1 MSITPQLKI
10 KIFSIIFL
18 KGGLCK
24 KIWEPLP
31 QILKKASEGFESLLC
46 RLQRRIHTALHLF
59 VLCWISVCLCL
70 FCEMFT
76 LFPARKWNDQM
87 LSDACRLVLDEIYI
101 PPDAEGGMVEYR
113 RTLII
118 SLLFKFYLKVRRG
131 LNKMVRTTSLGLWAP
146 WPPGHEPAHEGP
158 PWPGF
163 NNTQS
168 VSRVGPSSG
177 ASPPPTAS
185 SSPFLFLSLPH
196 PPSLL
201 S

>member
-10 KIFSIIFL
+10 KKFSIIFL

-31 QILKKASEGFESLLC
+31 RILKKASEGFESILC
-46 RLQRRIHTALHLF
+46 RLWRWIHTALHLF

-76 LFPARKWNDQM
+76 LFPARQWNDQM

-131 LNKMVRTTSLGLWAP
+131 LNKMVRTTSPGIWAP
-146 WPPGHEPAHEGP
+146 WPSGHEPAHEGP
-158 PWPGF
+158 PQPGF
-163 NNTQS
+163 NNTQR
-168 VSRVGPSSG
+168 VSRVGPSGG

-185 SSPFLFLSLPH
+185 SWPF
-196 PPSLL
+196 
-201 S
+201 